1 MGGQAGE
8 GKVHGNFYR
17 DENVQPNKP
26 ELPRAR
32 RYKAS
37 KPLPKERICSRLGDV
52 ELTEQQEREWEAAR
66 QAEQHA
72 REAEELAEEKRK
84 LEAKAERL
92 QNEQDAWTLRWQL
105 CERRARRRAR
115 RRASKKS
122 RTTQWRK
129 SSKRSWRSWKRRV
142 LLAGSS
148 RPVVTS
154 RSQQQR

>member
-1 MGGQAGE
+1 M
-8 GKVHGNFYR
+8 
-17 DENVQPNKP
+17 
-26 ELPRAR
+26 
-32 RYKAS
+32 
-37 KPLPKERICSRLGDV
+37 GDV

-92 QNEQDAWTLRWQL
+92 QNEQDAW
-105 CERRARRRAR
+105 EAAVAAVRAKGTPEGEAAR
-115 RRASKKS
+115 EQEEEDDAV
-122 RTTQWRK
+122 QWRK
-129 SSKRSWRSWKRRV
+129 SSKRNWRSWKRRV
-142 LLAGSS
+142 LLARSS